1 MLTIGQVAL
10 KAGLRASAIRYY
22 EEQGLLPP
30 PPRRGGKRVYD
41 ASILVRLSAI
51 ELAKTAGF
59 TLREIHTLVASNDER
74 PGRAW
79 KRLTG
84 AKRVELDREMARLAL
99 MRTVLEKLDGCSCST
114 LEDCG
119 RIFEIAL
126 ARYRATHG

>member
-1 MLTIGQVAL
+1 VFTIGQVAL

-30 PPRRGGKRVYD
+30 APRHGGKRVYD

-59 TLREIHTLVASNDER
+59 TLREIRTLVATNGER
-74 PGRAW
+74 PRRTW
-79 KRLTG
+79 RSMTG
-84 AKRVELDREMARLAL
+84 AKRSELDREMARLAL
-99 MRTVLEKLDGCSCST
+99 MKTVLERLDGCRCST

-119 RIFEIAL
+119 RIFETAL
-126 ARYRATHG
+126 AKYRATHA

>member
-1 MLTIGQVAL
+1 VLTIGQVAL

-22 EEQGLLPP
+22 EEQGLLPT
-30 PPRRGGKRVYD
+30 PPRRGGRRVYD

-59 TLREIHTLVASNDER
+59 TLREIRTLVAANGER
-74 PGRAW
+74 PRGVW

-99 MRTVLEKLDGCSCST
+99 MRNVLENLDGCNCST

-119 RIFEIAL
+119 RIFQAAL
-126 ARYRATHG
+126 ANYRAAHE